1 MLICKDCGYIHNS
14 SIIEGTCP
22 KCKGTRFETESD
34 YGADSIKILEGLDAV
49 RKRPAMYIGSTSVDG
64 LHHLVYEVVDNSID
78 EAMAGWCSNIKVTIF
93 IDNSIRVED
102 DGRGIPVELHQE
114 ANISAATLVLTK
126 LHAGGK
132 FDNKAYKVS
141 GGLHG
146 VGISVVNA
154 LSEWLDV
161 EIRNGRNVYRQTF
174 KRGIPDAD
182 INITGTTK
190 KTGTTITFKPDSEVF
205 ENTEPSFEAL
215 SARLRELSFLN
226 PGVRIEIIDER
237 DDKSHN
243 FYYEGGIVS
252 FVEYLNK
259 SRSKLYDPPLYLKEE
274 KDSVIVEVAMQHDDG
289 YNETVFSFV
298 NNINTKEGGTHVS
311 GFRKAVTK
319 VLNQYIEKF
328 SKTLK
333 IKVTGDDLREGS
345 TVIISIKLP
354 NPQFEG
360 QTKMKLGNS
369 EVMGIV
375 ESVVYN
381 WFTAILEENPSVSKA
396 ILEKAVTAARAR
408 IAAKAARDLTR
419 RKTVLEGSGLP
430 GKLADCQERDPAKA
444 ELFIV
449 EGDSAGGS
457 AKQGRNRKFQ
467 AILPL
472 RGKVINVEKATVDK
486 MLKNQEI
493 QTLIKALGTSI
504 GPQNFNIDK
513 LRYHKII
520 LMTDADFDGAHIR
533 TLLLTFL
540 YRHMKPLFERG
551 YMYIA
556 QPPLYKAEFSKE
568 TRYLK
573 DEREY
578 NEYIFEL
585 SAKKSKLISENTV
598 FSGNKLRDF
607 LRILHKFYLIFDR
620 ILKLEPLRPVLRYII
635 FNDDFNTQALSD
647 LEQTDRFI
655 EYVNTH
661 FTENN
666 PPTDTLT
673 ASVSFDE
680 EHNCHFVTFDTEIL
694 GKRSSFKVD
703 HDLLSH
709 PDIKELKKLYNK
721 HLKHLNK
728 LTVEFEKGEIISD
741 ISNYRDILH
750 TLEEYIKSKI
760 KLQRYKGLGEMNPDQ
775 LATTTMEKGT
785 RNLIKLEIEDMIEID
800 DTINTLMGSDVDP
813 RRNFI
818 KKYAREVR
826 NLDI

>member
-1 MLICKDCGYIHNS
+1 MLKCKKCGYLIDS
-14 SIIEGTCP
+14 DKIDGSCP
-22 KCKGTRFETESD
+22 QCNGNDFESD
-34 YGADSIKILEGLDAV
+34 YGASSIKILEGLDAV

-78 EAMAGWCSNIKVTIF
+78 EAMAGWCKNIKVTIF
-93 IDNSIRVED
+93 IDNSIRIED
-102 DGRGIPVELHQE
+102 DGRGIPTDIHEE

-146 VGISVVNA
+146 VGVSVVNA

-161 EIRNGRNVYRQTF
+161 EIKNGRNVFRQSF
-174 KRGIPDAD
+174 KRGIPESD
-182 INITGTTK
+182 IQITGKTK
-190 KTGTTITFKPDSEVF
+190 KTGTIITFKPDSEVF
-205 ENTEPSFEAL
+205 ENTEPSFEVL
-215 SARLRELSFLN
+215 STRLRELSFLN

-237 DDKSHN
+237 EDKSHN

-259 SRSKLYDPPLYLKEE
+259 SRSKLYNPPLFLKEE
-274 KDSVIVEVAMQHDDG
+274 KDDVSVEIAMQHDDG
-289 YNETVFSFV
+289 YSETVYSFV

-311 GFRKAVTK
+311 GFRKAITR

-328 SKTLK
+328 TKTLK

-345 TVIISIKLP
+345 TVVISIKLP

-369 EVMGIV
+369 EVAGIV

-396 ILEKAVTAARAR
+396 IMEKAVTAARAR

-419 RKTVLEGSGLP
+419 RKTVLEGAGLP
-430 GKLADCQERDPAKA
+430 GKLSDCQERDPTKA

-472 RGKVINVEKATVDK
+472 RGKVINVEKATLDK

-493 QTLIKALGTSI
+493 QTLIKALGTGI
-504 GPQNFNIDK
+504 GPQNFNMDK

-540 YRHMKPLFERG
+540 YKHMKPLFDKG

-556 QPPLYKAEFSKE
+556 QPPLYKAEFAKE

-585 SAKKSKLISENTV
+585 SAKKAKLITRDHD

-607 LRILHKFYLIFDR
+607 LRVLHKFYLIFDR
-620 ILKLEPLRPVLRYII
+620 IMKFESLRPVLRYII
-635 FNDDFNTQALSD
+635 FNDDFGTSSLSD
-647 LEQTDRFI
+647 MEILNKYI
-655 EYVNTH
+655 EYVTRH
-661 FTENN
+661 FHENN
-666 PPTDTLT
+666 PATDTID

-680 EHNCHFVTFDTEIL
+680 EHNCHFVTFTVNIM
-694 GKRSSFKVD
+694 GKITAFTVD

-709 PDIKELKKLYNK
+709 PDIKELKKIYSKHIK
-721 HLKHLNK
+721 HLKDIEI
-728 LTVEFEKGEIISD
+728 EFENGEKIKD
-741 ISNYRDILH
+741 ISSFRDVLSRLENYIR
-750 TLEEYIKSKI
+750 SKI

-785 RNLIKLEIEDMIEID
+785 RNLIKLDIQDNVEAGDIIE
-800 DTINTLMGSDVDP
+800 TLMGSDVEP

-818 KKYAREVR
+818 KKYAREVK

>member
-1 MLICKDCGYIHNS
+1 MLICKKCGYAIDS
-14 SIIEGTCP
+14 EKIEGKCP
-22 KCKGTRFETESD
+22 QCSGEEFQSD
-34 YGADSIKILEGLDAV
+34 YGANSIKILEGLDAV
-49 RKRPAMYIGSTSVDG
+49 RKRPAMYIGTTSIEG

-78 EAMAGWCSNIKVTIF
+78 EAMAGWCKNIKVTIF
-93 IDNSIRVED
+93 IDNSIRIED
-102 DGRGIPVELHQE
+102 DGRGIPTDIHEE

-146 VGISVVNA
+146 VGVSVVNA
-154 LSEWLDV
+154 LSEWLEV
-161 EIRNGRNVYRQTF
+161 EIKNGKDVYRQSF
-174 KRGIPDAD
+174 KRGVPDAD
-182 INITGTTK
+182 IQITGKTK
-190 KTGTTITFKPDSEVF
+190 KTGTIVTFKPDSEVF
-205 ENTEPSFEAL
+205 ESTEPSFEVL
-215 SARLRELSFLN
+215 STRLRELSFLN
-226 PGVRIEIIDER
+226 PGLRIEIVDER
-237 DDKSHN
+237 EDKNHN

-259 SRSKLYDPPLYLKEE
+259 SRTKLYDPPLFLREE
-274 KDSVIVEVAMQHDDG
+274 KDDVSVEIAMQHDEG
-289 YNETVFSFV
+289 YNEVVYSFV

-311 GFRKAVTK
+311 GFRKAITR

-328 SKTLK
+328 TKALK

-369 EVMGIV
+369 EVAGIV

-381 WFTAILEENPSVSKA
+381 WFTSILEENPSVSKA
-396 ILEKAVTAARAR
+396 IMEKAVTAARAR

-419 RKTVLEGSGLP
+419 RKTVLEGAGLP
-430 GKLADCQERDPAKA
+430 GKLSDCQERDPSRA

-472 RGKVINVEKATVDK
+472 RGKVINVEKATLDK

-493 QTLIKALGTSI
+493 QTLIKALGTGI

-540 YRHMKPLFERG
+540 YRHMLPLFEKG

-556 QPPLYKAEFSKE
+556 QPPLYKAEFAKE

-585 SAKKSKLISENTV
+585 SSKKARIITKDHD

-607 LRILHKFYLIFDR
+607 LRVLHKFYMIFDR
-620 ILKLEPLRPVLRYII
+620 IIRSEALRPVLRYII
-635 FNDDFNTQALSD
+635 FHDDFDLNALSNMD
-647 LEQTDRFI
+647 SINQFI
-655 EYVNTH
+655 EYVTAR
-661 FTENN
+661 FREGN
-666 PPTDTLT
+666 PATDSIS
-673 ASVSFDE
+673 ASISYDE
-680 EHNCHFVTFDTEIL
+680 EHNCNFIVFEITVM
-694 GKRSSFKVD
+694 GKRSSFTVS

-709 PDIKELKKLYNK
+709 PDIKELKKIFNK
-721 HLKHLNK
+721 YIRDLKDI
-728 LTVEFEKGEIISD
+728 TIEFENGDK
-741 ISNYRDILH
+741 ISNIINFRDILSS
-750 TLEEYIKSKI
+750 LEGYVKSKV

-785 RNLIKLEIEDMIEID
+785 RNLIKLDIQDMIEANDI
-800 DTINTLMGSDVDP
+800 IETLMGSEVEP

>member
-1 MLICKDCGYIHNS
+1 MPICKSCGHTQETPS
-14 SIIEGTCP
+14 PEGICP
-22 KCKGTRFETESD
+22 GCNANGFFDE
-34 YGADSIKILEGLDAV
+34 YGASSIKILEGLDAV
-49 RKRPAMYIGSTSVDG
+49 RKRPAMYIGSTSLDG

-78 EAMAGWCSNIKVTIF
+78 EAMAGWCRNIRVTIF

-102 DGRGIPVELHQE
+102 DGRGIPVDIHED

-154 LSEWLDV
+154 LSEWLEV
-161 EIRNGRNVYRQTF
+161 EIKNGTNVYRQSF
-174 KRGIPDAD
+174 RRGVPDAD
-182 INITGTTK
+182 IQITGTTK
-190 KTGTTITFKPDSEVF
+190 KTGTTITFKPDGEVF
-205 ENTEPSFEAL
+205 EETEASFEIL
-215 SARLRELSFLN
+215 SKRLRELSFLN
-226 PGVRIEIIDER
+226 PGLRIEVFDER
-237 DDKSHN
+237 EDKNHD
-243 FYYEGGIVS
+243 FLYEGGIVS
-252 FVEYLNK
+252 FVDYLNK
-259 SRSKLYDPPLYLKEE
+259 SRTKIYTPPLYLKEE
-274 KDSVIVEVAMQHDDG
+274 KDNVMVEIAMQHDSG

-311 GFRKAVTK
+311 GFRKAITR

-328 SKTLK
+328 SKNQK

-369 EVMGIV
+369 EVQGIV
-375 ESVVYN
+375 ESIVYN
-381 WFTAILEENPSVSKA
+381 WFTSILEENPSVSKA
-396 ILEKAVTAARAR
+396 ILDKALQAARAR

-419 RKTVLEGSGLP
+419 RKTVLEGAGLP
-430 GKLADCQERDPAKA
+430 GKLSDCQERDPVKA

-457 AKQGRNRKFQ
+457 AKQGRDRKFQ

-472 RGKVINVEKATVDK
+472 RGKVINVEKATLDK

-520 LMTDADFDGAHIR
+520 LMTDADNDGAHIR

-540 YRHMKPLFERG
+540 YRHMRPLFERG

-556 QPPLYKAEFSKE
+556 QPPLYKAEFNKE

-573 DEREY
+573 DEKEY

-585 SAKKSKLISENTV
+585 SAKKASLITCDNIY
-598 FSGNKLRDF
+598 SGSSLRDF
-607 LRILHKFYLIFDR
+607 LRVLHKFYMIYDR
-620 ILKLEPLRPVLRYII
+620 LMKYESLRPILTYII
-635 FNDDFNTQALSD
+635 FNDELNKNSLTD
-647 LEQTDRFI
+647 LNAINEFV
-655 EYVNTH
+655 EYVKAR
-661 FTENN
+661 FTENS
-666 PPTDTLT
+666 PATDSIS
-673 ASVSFDE
+673 ASISFDE
-680 EHNCHFVTFDTEIL
+680 EHNCHFIKFSVEIL
-694 GKRSSFKVD
+694 GKQASFIVD

-709 PDIKELKKLYNK
+709 PDIKELKNLYEK
-721 HLKHLNK
+721 HLRPLKNISI
-728 LTVEFEKGEIISD
+728 EFENKESIND
-741 ISNYRDILH
+741 IASFRDIL
-750 TLEEYIKSKI
+750 TKLEDHIKSKT

-785 RNLIKLEIEDMIEID
+785 RNLIKLEIQDIIEID
-800 DTINTLMGSDVDP
+800 DTIDTLMGSEVEP
-813 RRNFI
+813 RREFI
-818 KKYAREVR
+818 KRYAREVR